1 MPTARK
7 VVVPT
12 ARKVVVPT
20 ARKVVVPTARK
31 VVVPTARKVV
41 VPTARKVVVPTARKV
56 VVPTARKVV
65 VVPTAR
71 KVVVV
76 PTARKVAVVPT
87 ARKVVVVLPP
97 PKPKAAIVAT
107 TPRRVAPQPRPKEA
121 VAAAPVFRKIMIS
134 GPSRTCTAN
143 GDPHFTNFNGEYFHI
158 QEPSIFT
165 FAKTND
171 GLFEV
176 QVKQDGATKPGE
188 PSYVRDVMVRYAGQ
202 VFHGSFAR
210 DGFIVVGGPGAVSV
224 TVPGSYQGSMM
235 GICGENGPS
244 ASAANFKLPNGSLAD
259 VNYKQANWALGGYGG
274 PYSKLS
280 SWHLSWKPSL
290 ENCMFSAAECANN
303 LKSKKLVSV
312 PRFISTP
319 WGVIDTTKL

>member
-1 MPTARK
+1 VFRK

-12 ARKVVVPT
+12 PRKVLVLTP
-20 ARKVVVPTARK
+20 RR
-31 VVVPTARKVV
+31 
-41 VPTARKVVVPTARKV
+41 
-56 VVPTARKVV
+56 
-65 VVPTAR
+65 
-71 KVVVV
+71 
-76 PTARKVAVVPT
+76 VAP
-87 ARKVVVVLPP
+87 PP
-97 PKPKAAIVAT
+97 PKPKAAI
-107 TPRRVAPQPRPKEA
+107 
-121 VAAAPVFRKIMIS
+121 AAPVFRKVVIS

-165 FAKTND
+165 FAKSDD

-210 DGFIVVGGPGAVSV
+210 DGFIVIGGPGAVSV
-224 TVPGSYQGSMM
+224 TVPGQYQGSMM
-235 GICGENGPS
+235 GICGENGVA
-244 ASAANFKLPNGSLAD
+244 ASAANFKLPNGALAD

-280 SWHLSWKPSL
+280 LWHLSWKPTL
-290 ENCMFSAAECANN
+290 GNCMFSATECANN

-312 PRFISTP
+312 QRFISTP

>member
-1 MPTARK
+1 MRKVIVPK
-7 VVVPT
+7 VVVPVF
-12 ARKVVVPT
+12 RKVIAPAPKVSVV
-20 ARKVVVPTARK
+20 
-31 VVVPTARKVV
+31 
-41 VPTARKVVVPTARKV
+41 
-56 VVPTARKVV
+56 
-65 VVPTAR
+65 
-71 KVVVV
+71 
-76 PTARKVAVVPT
+76 
-87 ARKVVVVLPP
+87 
-97 PKPKAAIVAT
+97 VAT
-107 TPRRVAPQPRPKEA
+107 TPRKVVPPPVPKAA
-121 VAAAPVFRKIMIS
+121 VVAAPVFRKIVAS

-143 GDPHFTNFNGEYFHI
+143 GDPHFTNYNGEYFHI

-165 FAKTND
+165 FTKTND

-176 QVKQDGATKPGE
+176 QVKQDGARKVGE
-188 PSYVRDVMVRYAGQ
+188 PSYIRDVMVRYAGQ

-210 DGFIVVGGPGAVSV
+210 DGFIVISGPSAVSV
-224 TVPGSYQGSMM
+224 TVPGQYQGSMM
-235 GICGENGPS
+235 GICGENGAS

-290 ENCMFSAAECANN
+290 ENCMFSKTECANN
-303 LKSKKLVSV
+303 LKSVNRVSV

>member
-1 MPTARK
+1 VFRK
-7 VVVPT
+7 VV
-12 ARKVVVPT
+12 
-20 ARKVVVPTARK
+20 
-31 VVVPTARKVV
+31 
-41 VPTARKVVVPTARKV
+41 
-56 VVPTARKVV
+56 
-65 VVPTAR
+65 
-71 KVVVV
+71 
-76 PTARKVAVVPT
+76 
-87 ARKVVVVLPP
+87 
-97 PKPKAAIVAT
+97 
-107 TPRRVAPQPRPKEA
+107 
-121 VAAAPVFRKIMIS
+121 IS

-176 QVKQDGATKPGE
+176 QVRQDGATKPGE

-210 DGFIVVGGPGAVSV
+210 DGFIVIGGPGAVSV
-224 TVPGSYQGSMM
+224 TVPGQYQGSMM
-235 GICGENGPS
+235 GICGENGVA
-244 ASAANFKLPNGSLAD
+244 ASAANFKLPNGALAD

-290 ENCMFSAAECANN
+290 ETCMFSKTECANN

-319 WGVIDTTKL
+319 WGMIDTRKL